1 MEFERAQPSIVRA
14 IRHVSLMKDWTRAR
28 RGDPLPHFS
37 DFVPDDRSGDST
49 DLMIAEAHQKG
60 GDIHLFCHSAGARVE
75 QILDRQIRDRY
86 LCDILDAHLVAAAQP
101 IWQGCLTHRMPMFS
115 VVTIKDR
122 EGCPVTIEQIYLP
135 YRSTGEHA
143 DIIVSAFHAWSTEG
157 RFAIQGLLSNLA
169 AAPLHWVAI
178 IDSALAVSAA
188 DRPDQ
193 IEVS

>member
-1 MEFERAQPSIVRA
+1 
-14 IRHVSLMKDWTRAR
+14 
-28 RGDPLPHFS
+28 
-37 DFVPDDRSGDST
+37 
-49 DLMIAEAHQKG
+49 
-60 GDIHLFCHSAGARVE
+60 
-75 QILDRQIRDRY
+75 
-86 LCDILDAHLVAAAQP
+86 
-101 IWQGCLTHRMPMFS
+101 MFS

-178 IDSALAVSAA
+178 IDSALPVSAA